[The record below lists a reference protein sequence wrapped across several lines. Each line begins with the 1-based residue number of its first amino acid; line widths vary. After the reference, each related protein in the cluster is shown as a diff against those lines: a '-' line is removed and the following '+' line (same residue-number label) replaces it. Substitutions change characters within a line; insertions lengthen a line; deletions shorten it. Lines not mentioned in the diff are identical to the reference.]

1 MLKNILQSKKKTYK
15 FFLLGS
21 NGLLGSEFKKILP
34 QKKTLTLA
42 KSNAKIK
49 SNLKDFQ
56 KLKKIFL
63 KYKFKYVINCIAIT
77 DVNKCEKFSE
87 NCLRINAKLPK
98 LLSELSIEHKFK
110 LIQIST
116 DHLYTGKINKNNKE
130 SFSLHTVN
138 NYARSKLISENYVK
152 INKKNLVI
160 RTNFTGFRKKIKST
174 FVGLIYYSILR
185 KKKIKLY
192 TDMYRSTLD
201 VRTCAKLITKLIIK
215 NAQGIYN
222 CGTSLPLSKSEFAIY
237 FAKQMNKKLNYEK
250 TSLDV
255 NGVKRAKYQGLDVN
269 KIEKKLGIK
278 MINPYKAIKNLTN
291 RLPTL
296 K

>member
-1 MLKNILQSKKKTYK
+1 
-15 FFLLGS
+15 
-21 NGLLGSEFKKILP
+21 
-34 QKKTLTLA
+34 
-42 KSNAKIK
+42 
-49 SNLKDFQ
+49 
-56 KLKKIFL
+56 
-63 KYKFKYVINCIAIT
+63 
-77 DVNKCEKFSE
+77 
-87 NCLRINAKLPK
+87 
-98 LLSELSIEHKFK
+98 
-110 LIQIST
+110 
-116 DHLYTGKINKNNKE
+116 
-130 SFSLHTVN
+130 
-138 NYARSKLISENYVK
+138 
-152 INKKNLVI
+152 
-160 RTNFTGFRKKIKST
+160 
-174 FVGLIYYSILR
+174 
-185 KKKIKLY
+185 
-192 TDMYRSTLD
+192 MYRSTLD